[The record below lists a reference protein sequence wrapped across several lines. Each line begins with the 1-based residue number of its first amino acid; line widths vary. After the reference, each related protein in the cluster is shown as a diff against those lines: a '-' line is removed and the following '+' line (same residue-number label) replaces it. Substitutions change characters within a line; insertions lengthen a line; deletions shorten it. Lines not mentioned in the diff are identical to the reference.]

1 MSYVGKVTTDGSSY
15 KVGSTL
21 YGVCDTASEVQDKVA
36 VIDGFDTLEAGVT
49 VHIKFINS
57 NATISP
63 TLAIKPTID
72 GTATTAKSI
81 YMRNTD
87 DPSYFEVVKWPS
99 GSVISL
105 TYDGSCWMIN
115 DCCFDTVNTAGSTDT
130 QSKIY
135 LIGADSQTDYST
147 TYSHDTAYVGT
158 DGCVYS
164 GGVKTATAQD
174 LSAKVNKSGDN
185 LSGTLIGKGT
195 GINFEVWNDAETH
208 KLRFTATDTPR
219 SGIYDIVSTQ
229 WAFWKNQDGEY
240 KIGPNGY
247 AVQARTQPKGTTKYA
262 LREGV
267 VFAYR
272 AGADSNNATVAY
284 VSQWDGDGVI
294 YQHHVSSINVAVD
307 IWHES
312 IKVTNNH
319 NANIQVI
326 LVGQFNDNS
335 SNV

>member
-21 YGVCDTASEVQDKVA
+21 YGTCDTDADVPTKVA
-36 VIDGFDTLEAGVT
+36 VISGFDTLETGVT
-49 VHIKFINS
+49 VHIKFTYGNT
-57 NATISP
+57 AGAP
-63 TLAIKPTID
+63 TLKIKASASDTSTTPAKDIVNTIYLI
-72 GTATTAKSI
+72 GKFP
-81 YMRNTD
+81 
-87 DPSYFEVVKWPS
+87 PSVL
-99 GSVISL
+99 SL
-105 TYDGSCWMIN
+105 TYDGYQWRVN
-115 DCCFDTVNTAGSTDT
+115 DGFAINTAGSEDT
-130 QSKIY
+130 SDKIF
-135 LIGADSQTDYST
+135 LIGAKNQVIYSQ

-158 DGCVYS
+158 DGCLYS
-164 GGVKTATAQD
+164 GGTKVLTSHQD
-174 LSAKVNKSGDN
+174 ISGKLNKSGGEIT
-185 LSGTLIGKGT
+185 GTVYSQTNGS
-195 GINFEVWNDAETH
+195 NFEVYSPNSGH
-208 KLRFTATDTPR
+208 KMRFTATDTPR
-219 SGIYDIVSTQ
+219 SGLYDMIASR
-229 WAFWKNQDGEY
+229 WAFWKNADGEY
-240 KIGPNGY
+240 QIGPNGY
-247 AVQARTQPKGTTKYA
+247 AVQARTQPKGITKYA

-272 AGADSNNATVAY
+272 AGADGNNATVAY

-335 SNV
+335 SAV